1 MTNEQNNG
9 MSMENER
16 RRLEQDREYQA
27 DFLDNEFNKQLIED
41 VDVAPSFV
49 SEEGEGKDLDGMF
62 PEMQLKSSPYQDE
75 FSQEPVIK
83 QGRDEEDKFE
93 QER

>member
-27 DFLDNEFNKQLIED
+27 DFLENEFNKQLIED
-41 VDVAPSFV
+41 VNVAPSFV
-49 SEEGEGKDLDGMF
+49 SEEGEGKELDGMF
-62 PEMQLKSSPYQDE
+62 PEMELKNSPYQDE

-83 QGRDEEDKFE
+83 QGRDEEDTFE